1 MKKSF
6 FAIIGLALLLP
17 VVSFAAGQKD
27 DGAASDSNVISIGV
41 FDELL
46 DAYGA
51 IVDTDAF
58 KAKFPG
64 VTVELNKMDWDGHH
78 ERLVTVIAAGSGA
91 NDIEVIDEG
100 FIAQFVTGG
109 GFTDLTQAPFTG
121 ETDVKG
127 LAPFAAAN
135 ARTENNGLI
144 ALPVDIA
151 PAVMFYLEENSNA
164 SGYDFSR
171 LSSWNEYIEAGKMVT
186 KDTDGDGASDQWL
199 LSSALELALV
209 SINNGIGCWI
219 EDDGQL
225 LQPKE
230 KFTSILETVDE
241 IHRLGIHADYEAW
254 TEPWE
259 AGFASGQFTTSLMGA
274 WFAGA
279 LKGWMASDQVGE
291 WRVGYIPGGSYI
303 NMGGSFLGIP
313 ESVDEAKKP
322 LAYEIMKYLC
332 TDPDAQMS
340 TLQLIGAFPAL
351 VSSFDD
357 PRMAGGD
364 EYFGGQEVRLVFADV
379 AKNIPPAVSGEYDQ
393 MARGFWQSAVAGVIA
408 GEYTPDEAYDYVVT
422 NLKASMD

>member
-6 FAIIGLALLLP
+6 LAALLFMILP
-17 VVSFAAGQKD
+17 LGFLMASGQQD
-27 DGAASDSNVISIGV
+27 DAKNPDVITIGV
-41 FDELL
+41 FDELE

-51 IVDTDAF
+51 IIATDDF

-64 VTVELNKMDWDGHH
+64 VTVKLSKMDWDGHH
-78 ERLVTVIAAGSGA
+78 ERLVSVIAAGAGA

-100 FIAQFVTGG
+100 FIGQFVTGG
-109 GFTDLTQAPFTG
+109 GFTDLSQAPFTG
-121 ETDVKG
+121 EADVKK

-135 ARTENNGLI
+135 ARTEDNALI

-151 PAVMFYLEENSNA
+151 PAVMFYRKEMAEK
-164 SGYDFSR
+164 SGYDFANMA
-171 LSSWNEYIEAGKMVT
+171 SWNEYLEAGSAVT
-186 KDTDGDGASDQWL
+186 KDRDNDGAADQWM
-199 LSSALELALV
+199 LSSAQELALV

-219 EDDGQL
+219 DDKGQL

-230 KFTSILETVDE
+230 KFTSILEMVAEIDE
-241 IHRLGIHADYEAW
+241 KGIHADYEAW

-259 AGFASGQFTTSLMGA
+259 AGYSSGSFATSLMGA

-303 NMGGSFLGIP
+303 NMGGSFMGIP
-313 ESVDEAKKP
+313 ESVSEEKKP
-322 LAYEIMKYLC
+322 LAYDILRYIC
-332 TDPDAQMS
+332 TNQDAQMS
-340 TLQLIGAFPAL
+340 TLDMIGSFPAL
-351 VSSFDD
+351 VSCFDD

-364 EYFGGQEVRLVFADV
+364 EYFGGQEVKLLYADV
-379 AKNIPPAVSGEYDQ
+379 AKNIPAVSSGEYDQ
-393 MARGFWQSAVAGVIA
+393 MARGFWQSAVNGVVA
-408 GEYTPDEAYDYVVT
+408 GEYTPDEAYQYVLD

>member
-6 FAIIGLALLLP
+6 LAVLGLALLLP
-17 VVSFAAGQKD
+17 TVSFAAGQKGD
-27 DGAASDSNVISIGV
+27 ASASDSNVISIGV

-51 IVDTDAF
+51 IVETEAF

-121 ETDVKG
+121 EADVKG
-127 LAPFAAAN
+127 LAPFAASN
-135 ARTENNGLI
+135 ARTEDNGLI

-151 PAVMFYLEENSNA
+151 PAVMFYLEDKANA

-171 LSSWNEYIEAGKMVT
+171 MSSWDDYLAAGKKVT
-186 KDTDGDGASDQWL
+186 IDTDGDGASDQWL

-230 KFTSILETVDE
+230 KFTSILEMVEE
-241 IHRLGIHADYEAW
+241 IHESGVHADYEAW

-357 PRMAGGD
+357 PRMSGGD

-379 AKNIPPAVSGEYDQ
+379 AKNIPQAVSGEYDQ

-408 GEYTPDEAYDYVVT
+408 GEYTPDEAYEYVVT